1 MFVSDKLTNV
11 LTHVFYSLCCSWQVH
26 KTTLM
31 VIVLVMAF
39 RLW

>member
-26 KTTLM
+26 
-31 VIVLVMAF
+31 
-39 RLW
+39 